1 MKIDPNRPVYSL
13 SVAEYIELNR
23 EILSENKL
31 TSSAPTEEFPEIMN
45 IDQASAFLKI
55 AKQSIYMMTSKRDI
69 PFIKRGKRVVF
80 RKTDLLSWLD
90 GGRRQTREEI
100 NNDGI
105 NLR

>member
-23 EILSENKL
+23 ELLSENKI
-31 TSSAPTEEFPEIMN
+31 SSNAPTEEFPEIMN
-45 IDQASAFLKI
+45 IDQASAFLKM

-80 RKTDLLSWLD
+80 RKTELLKWLD

-100 NNDGI
+100 INDGI
-105 NLR
+105 KHR

>member
-1 MKIDPNRPVYSL
+1 MKIDPNRPMYSL
-13 SVAEYIELNR
+13 SVSEYVELNR
-23 EILSENKL
+23 ELLSETKI

-80 RKTDLLSWLD
+80 RKTDLLNWLE
-90 GGRRQTREEI
+90 GGRKQTREEI
-100 NNDGI
+100 E
-105 NLR
+105 RMS